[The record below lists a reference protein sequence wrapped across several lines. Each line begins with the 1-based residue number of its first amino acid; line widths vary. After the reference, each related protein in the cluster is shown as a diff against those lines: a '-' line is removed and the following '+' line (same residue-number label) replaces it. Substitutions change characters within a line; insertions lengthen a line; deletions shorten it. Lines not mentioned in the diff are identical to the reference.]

1 MDANQIY
8 SILSFYDSFLYKF
21 QFSMVNGAPNY
32 QLLEKVRINIGYIP
46 IRFVSAPDS
55 SSYYIAINDNRKYLV
70 KCSCTVSP
78 LTANCF
84 TCLSDGITC
93 LNCLQG
99 YKVSSSGKCD
109 LCADT
114 YFKNST
120 NLCTSCGS
128 NCKTCD
134 SAILCTICSTGY
146 LL

>member
-1 MDANQIY
+1 
-8 SILSFYDSFLYKF
+8 
-21 QFSMVNGAPNY
+21 MVNGAPNY